1 MSRTPTKEPA
11 KNPLFW
17 ILWLLL
23 IAVSVPWYF
32 PPKTYEPIVAGLPLW
47 SLVVLV
53 TIVLCAVL
61 ATLSAYMFW
70 R

>member
-1 MSRTPTKEPA
+1 MTHKPAREPA

-23 IAVSVPWYF
+23 IAFSVPWYF
-32 PPKTYEPIVAGLPLW
+32 KPGTYEPIVAGLPLW
-47 SLVVLV
+47 ALAILIITVLY
-53 TIVLCAVL
+53 AVF
-61 ATLSAYMFW
+61 TTVSAQVFW